1 MAVRLLK
8 ITGIEP
14 KGPFSVFSGVVEN
27 ERIQTGDSIAMVSQ
41 SGQRDSG
48 MITMVAWMENGNPK
62 LRDEAPP
69 GKEVQVT
76 LRRKAPSFPDGE
88 VVALEKLEQA

>member
-8 ITGIEP
+8 VTGIEP
-14 KGPFSVFSGVVEN
+14 KGPFSAFSGVVEN
-27 ERIQTGDSIAMVSQ
+27 GRIQTGDSIVVVSRH
-41 SGQRDSG
+41 GKRDPG
-48 MITMVAWMENGNPK
+48 MLTMVAWMENGNPK

-76 LRRKAPSFPDGE
+76 LRRKEPSFPDGE
-88 VVALEKLEQA
+88 VVALEKAEQA